1 MATHFVA
8 KARPDGYSLVMLAG
22 ANTASSFPFVVA
34 VRAEHPAKTLDDLM
48 AMARQEPARDAQ
60 HGRAI
65 HRSLAWCRGQGR
77 HRTSVNIPQHSIKV
91 ERP

>member
-1 MATHFVA
+1 
-8 KARPDGYSLVMLAG
+8 MLAG

-77 HRTSVNIPQHSIKV
+77 HRASVNIPQHSIKV
-91 ERP
+91 ERPWEAISSAA